1 MTHLRTTVLSFSGVN
16 HGCTL
21 PWPSV
26 FALTLPQ
33 EQVAAQIGHQDPLD
47 GVVERPVGVV
57 RVLVVGFRVV
67 EVRIDL
73 DRSTAWS
80 RPGR

>member
-1 MTHLRTTVLSFSGVN
+1 MGMRCRIGRRGIGILGILRVDGFFCLSV
-16 HGCTL
+16 
-21 PWPSV
+21 
-26 FALTLPQ
+26 
-33 EQVAAQIGHQDPLD
+33 D